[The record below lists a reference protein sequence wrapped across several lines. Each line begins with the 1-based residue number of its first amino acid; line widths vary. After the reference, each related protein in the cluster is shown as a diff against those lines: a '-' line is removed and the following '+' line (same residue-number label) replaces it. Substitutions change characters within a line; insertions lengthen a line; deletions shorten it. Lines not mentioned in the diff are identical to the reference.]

1 MWTLFSI
8 SLGLNK
14 PEFAVRGV
22 VTGFQDV
29 AKFQGLCNGG
39 VFVEGFSYEE
49 VRQEVLD
56 AIELNKLVDKDG
68 LQ

>member
-14 PEFAVRGV
+14 PEFAMLGIADAGHR
-22 VTGFQDV
+22 VTMFHGT
-29 AKFQGLCNGG
+29 CNGG
-39 VFVEGFSYEE
+39 VFIASNDYET
-49 VRQEVLD
+49 VRQEVV
-56 AIELNKLVDKDG
+56 AAVELNQEQLNG